1 MSTSSFTLRY
11 FNAAGIA
18 ETTRLLLTA
27 ANVEWADEH
36 PEWPAEK
43 SNQPFGRL
51 PVLIQKSAANE
62 TDLVISES
70 VTIERYL
77 ARTYGFL
84 PADPRKAA
92 LQEQI
97 RDRLTDISIA
107 FDVQRLASDDKKE
120 ESVDK
125 FKDLLKRQIEASSK
139 ALRDNG
145 NNGHFFGS
153 ELTYVDIATYAFF
166 KRMIISVRDA
176 QESISDLVKASL
188 TPELHKLIAVVEAS
202 PRLAAQVDKAEKLV
216 SVLSA

>member
-11 FNAAGIA
+11 FNTAGLA
-18 ETTRLLLTA
+18 ETIRLLLTA
-27 ANVEWADEH
+27 ANVDWTEEH

-51 PVLIQKSAANE
+51 PVLIQKSDDGDA
-62 TDLVISES
+62 DFVISES

-97 RDRLTDISIA
+97 RDRLTDIILA
-107 FDVQRLASDDKKE
+107 FYMQRVASDDKKNE
-120 ESVDK
+120 LVTK
-125 FKDLLKRQIEASSK
+125 FEDLLKKQVEVSSQ
-139 ALRDNG
+139 ALRENG
-145 NNGHFFGS
+145 NNGHFFGG

-166 KRMIISVRDA
+166 KYLVVSVKDM
-176 QESISDLVKASL
+176 QESVSELAKASL
-188 TPELHKLIAVVEAS
+188 TPELHKLISVIEAD
-202 PRLAAQVDKAEKLV
+202 PLLAAQVDKTEKLV

>member
-43 SNQPFGRL
+43 PKQPFGRL

-166 KRMIISVRDA
+166 KRMVISVRDA

-188 TPELHKLIAVVEAS
+188 TPELHKLIAVVEAN

>member
-11 FNAAGIA
+11 FNVPGLS
-18 ETTRLLLTA
+18 ETIRLLLTA
-27 ANVEWADEH
+27 AKVEWTEEH
-36 PEWPAEK
+36 PEWPQEK
-43 SNQPFGRL
+43 PNQPFGRL
-51 PVLIQKSAANE
+51 PVLLQKGADSEA
-62 TDLVISES
+62 DLVLSES

-97 RDRLTDISIA
+97 RDRLTDIILA
-107 FDVQRLASDDKKE
+107 FFIQLSASAEKKE
-120 ESVDK
+120 ELVNK
-125 FKDLLKRQIEASSK
+125 FESLLSKQIEVSSQ

-153 ELTYVDIATYAFF
+153 ELTYVDIASYAFY
-166 KRMIISVRDA
+166 KYLIVSGKEYQASVS
-176 QESISDLVKASL
+176 ELVKSSL
-188 TPELHKLIAVVEAS
+188 TPELRKHISVVEAD
-202 PRLAAQVDKAEKLV
+202 PLLEAQVAKHDTLV

>member
-11 FNAAGIA
+11 FNTAGLA
-18 ETTRLLLTA
+18 ETIRLLLTA
-27 ANVEWADEH
+27 ANVEWTEEH

-43 SNQPFGRL
+43 PNQPFGRL
-51 PVLIQKSAANE
+51 PVLIQKSNVSE
-62 TDLVISES
+62 NDLTISES

-97 RDRLTDISIA
+97 RDRLTDIILA
-107 FDVQRLASDDKKE
+107 FYIQHSASADKKE
-120 ESVDK
+120 ELAAK
-125 FKDLLKRQIEASSK
+125 FEDLLKRQVEVSSQ

-145 NNGHFFGS
+145 NSGHFFGN
-153 ELTYVDIATYAFF
+153 ELTYVDIASYAFF
-166 KRMIISVRDA
+166 KYLIVSAKGM
-176 QESISDLVKASL
+176 QESVSELAKSSL
-188 TPELHKLIAVVEAS
+188 TPELQKLIAVVEAD
-202 PRLAAQVDKAEKLV
+202 PLLAAQVDKTERLV

>member
-125 FKDLLKRQIEASSK
+125 LKDLLKRQIEASSK

-188 TPELHKLIAVVEAS
+188 TPELRKLIAVVEAN